1 MVLDSL
7 SYYQF
12 VILKVVVGEQR
23 INEALAHNN
32 YKEASNI

>member
-1 MVLDSL
+1 YKMVLDSL

-23 INEALAHNN
+23 IKEALANN
-32 YKEASNI
+32 HS

>member
-23 INEALAHNN
+23 INEALAHN
-32 YKEASNI
+32 KL